1 MYDPK
6 LTFLQSELT
15 YRSDRVRS
23 GLAGSSSRRHRRL
36 PRVRRPA
43 EAVDNAR

>member
-6 LTFLQSELT
+6 LTFLQSELS
-15 YRSDRVRS
+15 YRSDRLRS
-23 GLAGSSSRRHRRL
+23 GLSDHGRRHRRV

-43 EAVDNAR
+43 VAVDAAQ

>member
-6 LTFLQSELT
+6 LTFLQSELN
-15 YRSDRVRS
+15 YRTDRLKS
-23 GLAGSSSRRHRRL
+23 GVARSSRRHHRV

-43 EAVDNAR
+43 AAARNAL

>member
-6 LTFLQSELT
+6 LTFLQSELA
-15 YRSDRVRS
+15 YRSDRLRT
-23 GLAGSSSRRHRRL
+23 GLAGGSRRHRRV

-43 EAVDNAR
+43 EAVDHAR

>member
-15 YRSDRVRS
+15 YRTERLSS
-23 GLAGSSSRRHRRL
+23 GVAGKSRRHHRRS
-36 PRVRRPA
+36 RVRRPA
-43 EAVDNAR
+43 AAARHAL

>member
-15 YRSDRVRS
+15 YRTDRIRS
-23 GLAGSSSRRHRRL
+23 GLAGSSRRHRRV

-43 EAVDNAR
+43 EAVNDAR

>member
-15 YRSDRVRS
+15 YRSDRLRS
-23 GLAGSSSRRHRRL
+23 GLAGGSRRHRRV
-36 PRVRRPA
+36 PRLRRPA
-43 EAVDNAR
+43 EAVDRAR

>member
-6 LTFLQSELT
+6 LTFLQSELN
-15 YRSDRVRS
+15 YRTERLNSGVAGKRSRHHRV
-23 GLAGSSSRRHRRL
+23 

-43 EAVDNAR
+43 AAADNAL